1 MSKRISKEAQQKI
14 LEAHGL
20 KLSQSE
26 AAKYAGVS
34 QTNVHNYWKAAGLK
48 PPFPYRALYLPKE
61 TQDLIYAAWEL
72 KLSARKASKYL
83 GIGRKSVLTYWKAAG
98 LNPHRKAGLAKE
110 TQDLIYAAWE
120 RGLSACKTSTYLGIS
135 IPSVLRY
142 WNAAGLKSHHA
153 QWRDGSLGLKVSLE
167 ILLDGVFDTVKN
179 PNEALGLD
187 QIIERLKDRLDI
199 KKVNTKDLQEKI
211 NQLVGWGCYNVVQK
225 DGKVYYSAGM
235 PAAMDGNLKASVASK

>member
-34 QTNVHNYWKAAGLK
+34 QTNVHN
-48 PPFPYRALYLPKE
+48 
-61 TQDLIYAAWEL
+61 
-72 KLSARKASKYL
+72 
-83 GIGRKSVLTYWKAAG
+83 YWKAAG

>member
-1 MSKRISKEAQQKI
+1 MSKQISKEAQQKI

-34 QTNVHNYWKAAGLK
+34 EFTVCQHWKAAGLK
-48 PPFPYRALYLPKE
+48 PHFRPGAPHLPKE

-72 KLSARKASKYL
+72 GLSARKAGKYL
-83 GIGRKSVLTYWKAAG
+83 GIDSTSVSKYWKAAG
-98 LNPHRKAGLAKE
+98 LKSQYVQWPDAG
-110 TQDLIYAAWE
+110 
-120 RGLSACKTSTYLGIS
+120 
-135 IPSVLRY
+135 
-142 WNAAGLKSHHA
+142 
-153 QWRDGSLGLKVSLE
+153 LGLKVSLE
-167 ILLDGVFDTVKN
+167 MLLDSVFDTVKN